1 MGQEEGIFM
10 KNFIV
15 IFGLLL
21 LILFFIS
28 VGIGMVVEKN
38 NDIDEDEGEIMFT
51 EEPTMILISTLPFGL
66 ALCSF
71 GFFVEQIIHL
81 IF

>member
-1 MGQEEGIFM
+1 MDRKEGIFM
-10 KNFIV
+10 KTFIV
-15 IFGLLL
+15 IFGLVILT
-21 LILFFIS
+21 LFFIS
-28 VGIGMVVEKN
+28 VGIGMIVEKN
-38 NDIDEDEGEIMFT
+38 NDEDEGEGEVIFT

>member
-1 MGQEEGIFM
+1 M
-10 KNFIV
+10 KTFIV

-21 LILFFIS
+21 LTLFFIS
-28 VGIGMVVEKN
+28 VGIGMIVEKN
-38 NDIDEDEGEIMFT
+38 NDEDDGEVMFT
-51 EEPTMILISTLPFGL
+51 DDNTLALIATLPFGL

-71 GFFVEQIIHL
+71 SFLVEQIIHL

>member
-21 LILFFIS
+21 LTLFFIS
-28 VGIGMVVEKN
+28 VGIGMVVEKK
-38 NDIDEDEGEIMFT
+38 
-51 EEPTMILISTLPFGL
+51 
-66 ALCSF
+66 
-71 GFFVEQIIHL
+71 
-81 IF
+81 

>member
-1 MGQEEGIFM
+1 MI
-10 KNFIV
+10 
-15 IFGLLL
+15 
-21 LILFFIS
+21 
-28 VGIGMVVEKN
+28 VEKN
-38 NDIDEDEGEIMFT
+38 NDEDEGEGEVIFT

>member
-21 LILFFIS
+21 LTLFFIS

-38 NDIDEDEGEIMFT
+38 NDIDEGEIMFT

>member
-1 MGQEEGIFM
+1 M
-10 KNFIV
+10 KTFIV
-15 IFGLLL
+15 IFGSLLL
-21 LILFFIS
+21 TLFFIS
-28 VGIGMVVEKN
+28 VGIGMIIEKN
-38 NDIDEDEGEIMFT
+38 NDEDEGEIMFT

-71 GFFVEQIIHL
+71 GFLVEQIIHL

>member
-21 LILFFIS
+21 LTLFFIS
-28 VGIGMVVEKN
+28 VGIGMIVEKN
-38 NDIDEDEGEIMFT
+38 NDEDDGEVMFT
-51 EEPTMILISTLPFGL
+51 DDNTLALIATLPFGL

>member
-1 MGQEEGIFM
+1 M
-10 KNFIV
+10 KTFIV

-21 LILFFIS
+21 LTLFFIS
-28 VGIGMVVEKN
+28 VGIGMIIEKN
-38 NDIDEDEGEIMFT
+38 NDEDEGEVIFT
-51 EEPTMILISTLPFGL
+51 DDNTLALISTLPFGL

-71 GFFVEQIIHL
+71 VFLVEQIIHL

>member
-1 MGQEEGIFM
+1 MI
-10 KNFIV
+10 
-15 IFGLLL
+15 
-21 LILFFIS
+21 
-28 VGIGMVVEKN
+28 VEKN
-38 NDIDEDEGEIMFT
+38 NDEDEGEGEVIFT
-51 EEPTMILISTLPFGL
+51 EEPTMIIISTLPFGL

>member
-1 MGQEEGIFM
+1 M
-10 KNFIV
+10 KTFIV
-15 IFGLLL
+15 IFGLVILT
-21 LILFFIS
+21 LFFIS
-28 VGIGMVVEKN
+28 VGIGMIVEKN
-38 NDIDEDEGEIMFT
+38 NDEDEGEGEVIFT
-51 EEPTMILISTLPFGL
+51 EEPTMIIISTLPFGL

>member
-1 MGQEEGIFM
+1 M
-10 KNFIV
+10 KTFIV

-21 LILFFIS
+21 LTLFFIS
-28 VGIGMVVEKN
+28 VGIGMIVEKN
-38 NDIDEDEGEIMFT
+38 NDEDDGEVMFT
-51 EEPTMILISTLPFGL
+51 DDNTLALIATLPFGL

-71 GFFVEQIIHL
+71 GFLVEQIIHL

>member
-1 MGQEEGIFM
+1 M
-10 KNFIV
+10 KTVVV
-15 IFGLLL
+15 IFGLVILT
-21 LILFFIS
+21 LFFIS
-28 VGIGMVVEKN
+28 VGIGMIVEKN
-38 NDIDEDEGEIMFT
+38 NDIDEDEGEVMFT

-71 GFFVEQIIHL
+71 GFLVEQIIHL